1 VSRII
6 RVLAPATILFLA
18 ACGGSPDADA
28 AAAPAESA
36 AMAEPM
42 RSVMVSSPAD
52 GSTVDGPAVTVDL
65 MAHGFTV
72 VPAGDSTPNSG
83 HLHLFLD
90 RDLSPAG
97 QPIPKEPGFIV
108 HMGDGASTY
117 TFENVTP
124 GEHRLIAVVGDALH
138 VPVQPWL
145 VDTVH
150 FTVR

>member
-1 VSRII
+1 M
-6 RVLAPATILFLA
+6 ILFLA

-28 AAAPAESA
+28 AAAAPAESA
-36 AMAEPM
+36 APVEPM
-42 RSVMVSSPAD
+42 RSVMISSPAE
-52 GSTVDGPAVTVDL
+52 GGTVDGPSVTVDL

-117 TFENVTP
+117 TFDSVAP

-138 VPVQPWL
+138 VPLQPWL